1 MDIDREAVL
10 PVMLAPAAAYRELLY
25 RPDGEFSEWIR
36 RRFDVVALPG
46 RPLTESPRV
55 GDVLLRVALGT
66 PGVGECRVLAGE
78 PLIRRRR
85 RGLDAGWYGTIAG
98 SQARRRITDLRRRVL
113 QGQMILRPH
122 PHNYF
127 ASPDEP
133 ESEVEIAELTCSLFA
148 GDAELRQVLAGRL
161 RLGARGTPDR
171 PAPVRS
177 QGAAVEKVQRA
188 LIAVGYDLPS
198 GADGT
203 FGAETGRAVVQ
214 FKNSRGIKP
223 NDPVVGPQTIRALDE
238 ACRSKSSP
246 AGYRIAASGRNTG
259 QSGHPLS
266 PASLPPLTAE
276 DEPSRREVKVAVVG
290 GGFAGL
296 MAASS
301 LTSDRFKPTLFEARA
316 DLGGRVRTDRS
327 MIKGQIVEAG
337 AELIGEN
344 HATWIMLAKKYKL
357 NLERISTD
365 DDYARMRP
373 KLKTRVILGG
383 HELTPKE
390 LKAVEAK
397 LNKVLTLMGDEA
409 KTVPRL
415 QPWTATSAA
424 KWDAMSVSDRLDQAD
439 MFGKQS
445 HLARQYLEFTIEN
458 DNCVAVDKHSYL
470 ALLAAISAGRM
481 GNDMLGYWTHTETHR
496 CAGGNDQLATHL
508 AKGIK
513 DIRLNTPVE
522 SITLSETAR
531 VTYRRPDG
539 PHGEDFDYVIL
550 AGPPTTWPRISS
562 TPAFDPAKYTVSHGP
577 AVKFIS
583 TFATTFWKKHGLAP
597 VTKSDDVGS
606 IWEATDKQPKPK
618 GFGLSVYSGGKYVLD
633 ANTYSNRLDK
643 LYPDYLKN
651 RLTAQLIDWPNE
663 PFIKAGYAAP
673 RIGEVTTIMKNLNG
687 SFQDRIFFAG
697 EQVSPGFFG
706 YMEGALQSGLFAM
719 YKVVAAA
726 RRTWPAE
733 GDVAEAPELVGAGD
747 TVASGEF

>member
-25 RPDGEFSEWIR
+25 RPNGKLSGWISE
-36 RRFDVVALPG
+36 RFDVVALPG
-46 RPLTESPRV
+46 RPLREPPRR
-55 GDVLLRVALGT
+55 GDVLLRVVLGS
-66 PGVGECRVLAGE
+66 PGVGECRVLADE
-78 PLIRRRR
+78 PLVHR
-85 RGLDAGWYGTIAG
+85 RGRDAGW
-98 SQARRRITDLRRRVL
+98 RLP
-113 QGQMILRPH
+113 QGQVILRPRTRIDI
-122 PHNYF
+122 
-127 ASPDEP
+127 ASPDESASDA
-133 ESEVEIAELTCSLFA
+133 ETAELTCSIFA
-148 GDAELRQVLAGRL
+148 GDADLRQVLAGRL

-177 QGAAVEKVQRA
+177 RGPAVEKVQRA
-188 LIAVGYDLPS
+188 LIAVGYHLPS
-198 GADGT
+198 GADGR

-238 ACRSKSSP
+238 ACRDASP
-246 AGYRIAASGRNTG
+246 TAGYRIAASGRNTG
-259 QSGHPLS
+259 RPRPDLS
-266 PASLPPLTAE
+266 PANLPPPPAE

-301 LTSDRFKPTLFEARA
+301 LQSDRFRPTLFEARA
-316 DLGGRVRTDRS
+316 ALGGRVRTDRS
-327 MIKGQIVEAG
+327 MIKGQVVEAG

-344 HATWIMLAKKYKL
+344 HATWIMLAKKYNL
-357 NLERISTD
+357 NLEHISTD

-390 LKAVEAK
+390 LKAVESE
-397 LNKVLTLMGDEA
+397 LNKVLTVMGDEA
-409 KTVPRL
+409 KTVRPL
-415 QPWTATSAA
+415 QPWTAKAAA
-424 KWDAMSVSDRLDQAD
+424 KWDAMSVWDRLNEPD
-439 MFGKQS
+439 MFDKKSG
-445 HLARQYLEFTIEN
+445 LARQYLEFTIEN

-470 ALLAAISAGRM
+470 ALLTAISAGRM

-513 DIRLNTPVE
+513 DVRLSTPVE
-522 SITLSETAR
+522 SITLGTATAK
-531 VTYRRPDG
+531 VTYRRPGG
-539 PHGEDFDYVIL
+539 PHDEDFDYVIL

-562 TPAFDPAKYTVSHGP
+562 TPEFDPAKYTVSHGP

-583 TFATTFWKKHGLAP
+583 TFATAFWKKHGLAP

-606 IWEATDKQPKPK
+606 VWEATDKQPKPK

-633 ANTYSNRLDK
+633 ANTYSSRLDK

-651 RLTAQLIDWPNE
+651 RLSAQLIDWPSE

-673 RIGEVTTIMKNLNG
+673 RVGEVTTIMKNLSG
-687 SFQDRIFFAG
+687 SFQNRIFFAG

-706 YMEGALQSGLFAM
+706 YMEGALQSGLFSM
-719 YKVVAAA
+719 YKVAAAA
-726 RRTWPAE
+726 RRALP
-733 GDVAEAPELVGAGD
+733 GDSDAAEASELVSAGNAL
-747 TVASGEF
+747 VSGEF